1 MNIPTVKGP
10 KKGRCNI
17 CGKDGSLTEDHV
29 PPKGVTRFPR
39 MELHSL
45 ITSLGAKPGEI
56 KTKGRHFQQGVKF
69 RTTCLSCNRDL
80 LGSQYDK
87 ALIKLSNK
95 VSGYLF
101 SMVARPQQ
109 ALFSTQ
115 PGLVARAVCGHIL
128 SIGVNCPAN
137 GTMGQAMARF
147 VLNPTSR
154 PPPELKVYYWLYP
167 YWGQVLVRS
176 MGLQVRLGAPTLV
189 CSLMKYMPLAF
200 MVAWD
205 PDPRLNIPYPN
216 LMTYVPDT
224 PDAVVEI
231 PLDFKVIP
239 GQHYPEAPPRDGI
252 TLHGRD
258 AYNAFRQKG
267 K

>member
-1 MNIPTVKGP
+1 MAKPIVKGP
-10 KKGRCNI
+10 KVGRCNI
-17 CGKDGSLTEDHV
+17 CGEVGPLTEDHV

-39 MELHSL
+39 MELHNL
-45 ITSLGAKPGEI
+45 ITSLGAKPGE
-56 KTKGRHFQQGVKF
+56 TRDQARHFQQGVKF
-69 RTTCLSCNRDL
+69 RTTCLSCNRDV

-95 VSGYLF
+95 VSDYLF
-101 SMVARPQQ
+101 SMVARPHQ

-128 SIGVNCPAN
+128 SIGVDYAPAGN
-137 GTMGQAMARF
+137 MGQAMAAF
-147 VLNPTSR
+147 VLDSASR
-154 PPPELKVYYWLYP
+154 PPPELKIYYWLYP

-200 MVAWD
+200 MVTWA
-205 PDPRLNIPYPN
+205 PDPRLKIPYPN
-216 LMTYVPDT
+216 LMAYVPAT
-224 PDAVVEI
+224 ADAEIDI
-231 PLDFKVIP
+231 PLDFKIIP
-239 GQHYPEAPPRDGI
+239 SQHYPEAPPSDGI
-252 TLHGRD
+252 TVHGRD
-258 AYNAFRQKG
+258 AYNAFRQKS